1 MACKKII
8 LNSNYTNSKHNKMN
22 KFSKFLCIGALGV
35 GLWSCSSDEP
45 VSTEIPK
52 FDGNQALMNI
62 SILAPSDGTRADGA
76 SADYSPGSDDENFVR
91 KLNFYFYDKAGE
103 FVTAYEGANYEPSSN
118 PSTGLVEEIGTS
130 KIVLTD
136 LLGQN
141 YPSYVVAVL
150 NYSVNQQS
158 DDKFRKNLAEIAK
171 EVRSTNPW
179 TSPNGKITD
188 FVMTSATHSNNSEDF
203 GYFATP
209 ITEENFAL
217 QPENAA
223 PGQNWDAAL
232 NAKPVQI
239 YVERIAAKVELSFPG
254 YDLVEDADGS
264 AYYQVTLP
272 NEYEIDGVKTTLNVR
287 LYGWGVNGQAKK
299 VKYFKGVNDKPNP
312 FRTTDGWNYDGTNR
326 CYWAKTPGYGEN
338 RYSSSFAD
346 VDNKSGNKNSPDNDD
361 AANDE
366 PLTYIS
372 WNNVKENNFKSG
384 NKTAYV
390 MPHTEAG
397 EQINLSGQI
406 RHSALT
412 EVLIAGQIVDNDGN
426 PVTLFQ
432 LSESYYTRDGV
443 INYLLNAAGSHIWKK
458 DGDNGFKTIEASD
471 VEVKYG
477 YDGTFEIAVK
487 NTVDKWY
494 QDNEGQ
500 HEWDD
505 AATVAQEI
513 NSYIPDHQSYC
524 YNDGMLYYNIPIRHL
539 RPLPAADATDKA
551 IKTGMYGVVRNH
563 WYKVN
568 VGAIKN
574 LGHSVYRPDEHI
586 IPPSDNTR
594 YMIGSSIN
602 ILSWRVVNSNAEL

>member
-1 MACKKII
+1 
-8 LNSNYTNSKHNKMN
+8 MN
-22 KFSKFLCIGALGV
+22 KFSKYLCIGALGL

-52 FDGNQALMNI
+52 FDGNKAFMNI
-62 SILAPSDGTRADGA
+62 SILAPSDGTRAGTDGA
-76 SADYSPGSDDENFVR
+76 SADYSPGSDDENYVR

-103 FVTAYEGANYEPSSN
+103 FVTAYEGATYEASSN
-118 PSTGLVEEIGTS
+118 PSTGLVEEIGSS

-150 NYSVNQQS
+150 NYGVNQQAGTV
-158 DDKFRKNLAEIAK
+158 DGRFRKNLAEIAK
-171 EVRSTNPW
+171 EIRTTNPW
-179 TSPNGKITD
+179 SSSKDKITD
-188 FVMTSATHSNNSEDF
+188 FVMTSATHNGNSDEF

-217 QPENAA
+217 QPESAA
-223 PGQNWDAAL
+223 PGQNWNEAEL
-232 NAKPVQI
+232 KAKPVQI
-239 YVERIAAKVELSFPG
+239 YVERIAAKVEVSFPG
-254 YDLVEDADGS
+254 HTLIENSDGT

-272 NEYEIDGVKTTLNVR
+272 DEYEIDGVKKKLNVR

-299 VKYFKGVNDKPNP
+299 VKYFKAVNDNPNP

-338 RYSSSFAD
+338 KYSSSFDD
-346 VDNKSGNKNSPDNDD
+346 VANKSGNSNTIDNDD

-372 WNNVKENNFKSG
+372 WNTVKNNNFKSG

-426 PVTLFQ
+426 PMTLFQ
-432 LSESYYTRDGV
+432 LSESYYTKEGV
-443 INYLLNAAGSHIWKK
+443 INYLLHTAGSHIWKK

-471 VEVKYG
+471 VDIKYG
-477 YDGTFEIAVK
+477 YDGTFKVIVK
-487 NTVDKWY
+487 DTVDKWY
-494 QDNEGQ
+494 QDNEGNN
-500 HEWDD
+500 EWVDV
-505 AATVAQEI
+505 ATVTEEI
-513 NSYIPDHQSYC
+513 NSYLPDHQSYC

-539 RPLPAADATDKA
+539 RALPAAEATDKA

-568 VGAIKN
+568 IGVIKK
-574 LGHSVYRPDEHI
+574 LGHSVYRPHEHI
-586 IPPSDNTR
+586 IPPSDDTR